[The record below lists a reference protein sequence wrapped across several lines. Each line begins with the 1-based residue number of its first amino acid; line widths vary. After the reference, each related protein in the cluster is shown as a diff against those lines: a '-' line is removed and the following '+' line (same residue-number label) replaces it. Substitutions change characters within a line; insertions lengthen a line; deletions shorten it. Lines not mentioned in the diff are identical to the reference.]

1 MTPLLSPRERAA
13 YLDDVKR
20 LGAAEA
26 RRQFRMRKAL
36 KSSADTWTALW
47 EQYKVELD
55 KLEREGK

>member
-36 KSSADTWTALW
+36 KAYADTWATLW

-55 KLEREGK
+55 KIETEMK